1 MKSNF
6 DDEVE
11 PMMIT
16 KKEIDYQHIYR
27 PTAFNDLEESFVKRM
42 CEISSDVTLTE
53 SICFAT
59 SSFV

>member
-6 DDEVE
+6 DDKVE

-16 KKEIDYQHIYR
+16 KKKIDYQDIYQ
-27 PTAFNDLEESFVKRM
+27 PTAFNDLKESFVKRM

-53 SICFAT
+53 SICFVT